1 MLWHKNPHGR
11 TVVAGGSLIQTHL
24 GACCVPD
31 VAPGHGN
38 TGGGRRNETH
48 AALTQALQ
56 TRGGTWA
63 QTLTVGGIGNK
74 HLEGALEPC
83 LVRQKG
89 FPQEVTTEVCL

>member
-1 MLWHKNPHGR
+1 MVGQLWQEVHSFRHTWVPA
-11 TVVAGGSLIQTHL
+11 VSQTWPR
-24 GACCVPD
+24 A
-31 VAPGHGN
+31 
-38 TGGGRRNETH
+38 TGTQGEDD
-48 AALTQALQ
+48 AALTQVLQ